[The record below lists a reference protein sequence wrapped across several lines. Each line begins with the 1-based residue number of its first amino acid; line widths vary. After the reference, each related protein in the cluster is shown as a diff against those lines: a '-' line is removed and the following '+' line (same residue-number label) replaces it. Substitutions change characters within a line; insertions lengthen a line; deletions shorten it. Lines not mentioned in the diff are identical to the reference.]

1 MTKKIPVRAAKV
13 GQILGEPVI
22 QGDHQVLLREGTQL
36 DASHLDLLRQ
46 RGVALVTVATE
57 DEEESSEQ
65 EAKRSV
71 SEAEL
76 KQILLEESQWFG
88 EARKD
93 EFMAEVFRWVV
104 ARRASDEGGAA

>member
-1 MTKKIPVRAAKV
+1 MAKKIPVRAAMV

-22 QGDHQVLLREGTQL
+22 QGDHQVLLREGTEL

-46 RGVALVTVATE
+46 RGVALVTIQTE
-57 DEEESSEQ
+57 DEEESAGR

-88 EARKD
+88 DARKD

-104 ARRASDEGGAA
+104 AYRASNGGEPV